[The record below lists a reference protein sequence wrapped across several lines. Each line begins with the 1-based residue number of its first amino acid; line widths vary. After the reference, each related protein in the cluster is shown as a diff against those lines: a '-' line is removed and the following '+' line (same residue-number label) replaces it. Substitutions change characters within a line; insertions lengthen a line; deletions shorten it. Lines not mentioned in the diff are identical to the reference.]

1 MTNSDKDINIHMSF
15 LLHTFNS
22 SMPKIQ
28 ISYTTNKEME
38 KIIKSSKI
46 SKSHGYDE
54 IPTKILKTSTAH
66 I

>member
-1 MTNSDKDINIHMSF
+1 
-15 LLHTFNS
+15 
-22 SMPKIQ
+22 MPKIQ